1 MLNQSNRLIMKTNK
15 LWMLAILFLA
25 FFAVS
30 CEDDEDP
37 INEAQLLVEYLES
50 AQGGNYAATAMAAI
64 KTAEHVKTLNTAGTN
79 YIIDIRAADAYAAG
93 HVANAVNVAASD
105 VFTHLEGTTADD
117 DKDEIHIICYSGQS
131 AAWATSLL
139 RIAGYDNVFSM
150 KWGMCSWHADFAGSW
165 NNNTSNMYS
174 SQFVDGN
181 VEKGAVGEL
190 PVINTG
196 KTTGEEILM
205 VRVAEMFE
213 AGFGATGAGA
223 AEVFGALDN
232 YYVANYWAEADYTH
246 YGHIPGA
253 MQYTP
258 KTSMALDTELKTLPA
273 NETVVVYCWTGQT
286 SANMAVYLRTIGY
299 DAKTLKFGANGMIY
313 DDLEAHK
320 WSVGAIFNY
329 EYVAPAPAK

>member
-1 MLNQSNRLIMKTNK
+1 MLNQSNRVIMKTNK
-15 LWMLAILFLA
+15 LWMIAILFLA

-64 KTAEHVKTLNTAGTN
+64 KTADHVKTLNTAGTN
-79 YIIDIRAADAYAAG
+79 YIVDIRAADAYAAG
-93 HVANAVNVAASD
+93 HVANAVNVPASD

-205 VRVAEMFE
+205 VRIAEMFE

-232 YYVANYWAEADYTH
+232 YYVANYWAESDYTK

-320 WSVGAIFNY
+320 WSEGAIMGY
-329 EYVAPAPAK
+329 DYVSAAPAK